1 LEGGRDDLITSVK
14 RECFV
19 SPFCFFICIKA
30 QRSQLSSFSQGSF
43 GNWMERRM
51 LRDEEDALI
60 VIADAGYF
68 PFLLDRGLI

>member
-1 LEGGRDDLITSVK
+1 MLRFSILFLHLHQSSAQSIVK
-14 RECFV
+14 
-19 SPFCFFICIKA
+19 
-30 QRSQLSSFSQGSF
+30 FSQGSF

-68 PFLLDRGLI
+68 PFLLDCGLI